1 MKAYEKPNV
10 GRIFVLA
17 QVELDA
23 VNRSS
28 VEVVSAIAL
37 LDPLLDALSDELVQ
51 LWWIQIHIVPHKA
64 SNNRRDPLPIRRKL
78 NES

>member
-1 MKAYEKPNV
+1 MLLHPLLD
-10 GRIFVLA
+10 GS
-17 QVELDA
+17 LDA
-23 VNRSS
+23 LMD
-28 VEVVSAIAL
+28 ALMDAL